1 MGSMPSHDLP
11 RVESVSAQLDR
22 VLRDTP
28 NNVPAI
34 CMLGAEAL
42 RGGDAPASDRAFRRA
57 VEILLACIR
66 ARDATNA
73 LAVEAAIYPAF
84 VKPVEDEDHSERCF
98 ALWREPLAGLG
109 RELRGRIRP
118 LPQAPAAPG
127 RIGFIFHSGVVLGHT
142 EVLFRLLESCD
153 RRAIDPRIY
162 VIESA
167 SAEFRERAARLGVTV
182 AMFPEQPPVPGRPFD
197 FVPRILGIRERL
209 AQDGVERAV
218 WVATPVSAAFA
229 FGVRMA
235 PVQAFWT
242 LRYHGMHTPDVDGY
256 LTYGSWSEAQRE
268 FHGQAWTVCPV
279 PLALEARTP
288 GREAVAAL
296 RARFPEKVLLGTL
309 AREEKINSAP
319 FLDAIAR
326 ILERHPECGFVWTGR
341 DPHPGIARF
350 LGERGVGARCH
361 FVGWVDTPLH
371 AAALDVFL
379 ESFPLGCGIT
389 GYQALAAGVPVLSY
403 LDRNT
408 IFGMQY
414 WNEVAGGAG
423 PATRER
429 LDQYPLL
436 CARDADDYVA
446 LASRLIADRGFRDAW
461 TARETA
467 FYREE
472 IAGIAR
478 YSRRFFDT
486 VLAIPAREGR

>member
-1 MGSMPSHDLP
+1 MPPLP
-11 RVESVSAQLDR
+11 QAESLPAQIER

-34 CMLGAEAL
+34 CMLGEEAL
-42 RGGDAPASDRAFRRA
+42 RAGESAAADRAFRRA
-57 VEILLACIR
+57 VEILLACVR
-66 ARDATNA
+66 GRDPTNA

-84 VKPVEDEDHSERCF
+84 VKPVEDEERSERSF
-98 ALWREPLAGLG
+98 ALWREPLAQLG
-109 RELRGRIRP
+109 REVRARLRP
-118 LPQAPAAPG
+118 LPPVPAVPG
-127 RIGFIFHSGVVLGHT
+127 RIAFIFHSGVVLGHT

-153 RRAIDPRIY
+153 RSAIDPRLY
-162 VIESA
+162 LIEKA
-167 SAEFRERAARLGVTV
+167 SDEFRQRAARLGVPAAV
-182 AMFPEQPPVPGRPFD
+182 FPEQPPVPGKPFD

-209 AQDGVERAV
+209 AMDGVGHAV

-235 PVQAFWT
+235 PAQAFWT
-242 LRYHGMHTPDVDGY
+242 LRFHGMHTADVDGY
-256 LTYGSWSEAQRE
+256 ITYGSWAETRRE

-279 PLALEARTP
+279 PLALEHRAP
-288 GREAVAAL
+288 APEAVRAL

-309 AREEKINSAP
+309 AREEKIASAP
-319 FLDAIAR
+319 FLEAVAE
-326 ILERHPECGFVWTGR
+326 ILRRHPECGFLWTGR

-350 LGERGVGARCH
+350 FQERGVSSRCH
-361 FVGWVDTPLH
+361 FVGWVETPLY

-403 LDRNT
+403 LDPNT
-408 IFGMQY
+408 IFGMLH
-414 WNEVAGGAG
+414 WSEVAAAG

-429 LDQYPLL
+429 LDAYSLL
-436 CARDADDYVA
+436 CARDPAEYVT
-446 LASRLIADRGFRDAW
+446 LASRLVADPEFRAAW
-461 TARETA
+461 AAREAA

-486 VLAIPAREGR
+486 VLAIAPREAR